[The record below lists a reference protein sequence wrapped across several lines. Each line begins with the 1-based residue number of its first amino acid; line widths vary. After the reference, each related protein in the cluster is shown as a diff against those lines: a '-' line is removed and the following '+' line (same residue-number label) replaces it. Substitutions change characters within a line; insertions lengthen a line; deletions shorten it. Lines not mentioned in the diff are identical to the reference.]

1 MNSTEKTARMA
12 GAFYLLFLVT
22 QILAGSVRSRLVV
35 YGGPAESAS
44 NILAST
50 SLYRIGVVSDVL
62 SAVFF
67 LLAAWALYVLLKP
80 VDRHIAL
87 LFLLLNLGGV
97 AVQCTSLLFQFAALS
112 VLSGTGY
119 MEASQADQVQ
129 TLAMTFLDLHKNGFM
144 LAQIFY
150 GAWLFPLG
158 YLVMMS
164 HFLPRFLGILLIAD
178 FFGILIAFFQR
189 FLFPGYE
196 LFTYP
201 GLIVSFIAEF
211 SLCFWLLIKGVKEQE
226 PALNKAH

>member
-1 MNSTEKTARMA
+1 MNSTKRTARMA
-12 GAFYLLFLVT
+12 GAFYLIFLVT

-35 YGGPAESAS
+35 YGDPVESAS

-50 SLYRIGVVSDVL
+50 SLYRIGFVSDVL

-67 LLAAWALYVLLKP
+67 LLAAWALYVLLRP
-80 VDRHIAL
+80 VNGHIAL

-97 AVQCTSLLFQFAALS
+97 AVQCISLLFQFSAMT
-112 VLSGTGY
+112 VLSSTEY
-119 MEASQADQVQ
+119 MAVFQANQVQ

-144 LAQIFY
+144 LAQVFY

-158 YLVMMS
+158 YLIMMS
-164 HFLPRFLGILLIAD
+164 GFLPRLLGILLIAD
-178 FFGILIAFFQR
+178 FFGLLIAFFQR

-196 LFTYP
+196 VLTYP

-211 SLCFWLLIKGVKEQE
+211 SLCLWLLVKGVKEQE
-226 PALNKAH
+226 PSLNKAH